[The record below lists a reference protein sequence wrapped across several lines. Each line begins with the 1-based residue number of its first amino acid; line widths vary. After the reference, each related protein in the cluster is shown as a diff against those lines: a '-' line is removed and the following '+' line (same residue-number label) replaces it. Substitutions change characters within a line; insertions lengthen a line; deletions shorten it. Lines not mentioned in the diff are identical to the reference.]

1 MQPPGQPPQQAGNLV
16 PCGACGNPVSP
27 AAPQCPRCGHPISK
41 PNAPAP
47 QPGAPQQQV
56 SQQYGQPQLGY
67 GQPPSGSG
75 PPPGSPPSYGQ
86 PQGYPPGYGQQGYGP
101 HPPRPGGSGGVI
113 ALAIVGGLVLLIAVG
128 GGAVWLMGQ
137 SASSSPTG
145 GSPAAGDPAPPTE
158 TPEERDSRQLA
169 MNPDPLLE
177 ESDVEYHDK
186 GIINDYRQL
195 AAVSVLNKAH
205 VAVRNM
211 EGTVEWLGD
220 DDRMVGSTPFTLKGF
235 LPAGGTK
242 RFTTAD
248 GTLTAG
254 TIQGAAS
261 KARLTFTRA
270 DPVN

>member
-1 MQPPGQPPQQAGNLV
+1 MGNYGQPPLV
-16 PCGACGNPVSP
+16 ACAACGNPVSP
-27 AAPQCPRCGHPISK
+27 AASQCPRCGHPVPK
-41 PNAPAP
+41 PPQAPAP
-47 QPGAPQQQV
+47 PPGVPSQQV
-56 SQQYGQPQLGY
+56 PQQYGQPHPGY
-67 GQPPSGSG
+67 GHQPAPAGYGSH
-75 PPPGSPPSYGQ
+75 PGSPPSYGH
-86 PQGYPPGYGQQGYGP
+86 PQGYPPSYGQQGYGP
-101 HPPRPGGSGGVI
+101 QPPRPGGNGAVI
-113 ALAIVGGLVLLIAVG
+113 ALAVVGGLVLLLAVG

-145 GSPAAGDPAPPTE
+145 GSPTAESPAAPTE

-169 MNPDPLLE
+169 VNPDPLLE

-186 GIINDYRQL
+186 GIVNDYRQL

-211 EGTVEWLGD
+211 EGTVEWLTD
-220 DDRMVGSTPFTLKGF
+220 DGRMVGSTPFTLKGF
-235 LPAGGTK
+235 FPAGGTK